1 MFAQNM
7 TLAKSNEFFEKQ
19 VWHKTYLGL
28 EKKIKKGTKLTYFDK
43 VFLTMIN
50 TEHSIYDLDEIMN
63 SNQDSKNKLTYY
75 IGAIKKLIEKGY
87 VTQIHNPEVTNKYYG
102 HKFQI
107 NIII

>member
-28 EKKIKKGTKLTYFDK
+28 EKKIKNGTKLTYFDK

-50 TEHSIYDLDEIMN
+50 TIFNSIFL
-63 SNQDSKNKLTYY
+63 NQFLLK
-75 IGAIKKLIEKGY
+75 
-87 VTQIHNPEVTNKYYG
+87 
-102 HKFQI
+102 
-107 NIII
+107 